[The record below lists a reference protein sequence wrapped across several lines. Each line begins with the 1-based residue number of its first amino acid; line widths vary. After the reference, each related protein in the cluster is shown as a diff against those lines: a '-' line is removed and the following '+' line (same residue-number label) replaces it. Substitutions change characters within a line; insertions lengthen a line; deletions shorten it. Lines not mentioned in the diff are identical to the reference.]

1 MEDFGPFAVAIAFWV
16 CVGACAVAGIV
27 GDYKKRQ
34 YALEP
39 IRTAVE
45 RGQPIDPAVVERLMA
60 PEMREPL
67 NPLWLKIGGIITC
80 ASGVGVVLLA
90 FFIAQVAPS
99 AFYPV
104 TGGGVVA
111 LCVGAGL
118 LLAARA
124 AAQHLSRSSKSGA

>member
-1 MEDFGPFAVAIAFWV
+1 MEHIGPFAVAIAFWV

-39 IRTAVE
+39 VRAAVE
-45 RGQPIDPAVVERLMA
+45 RGQPIDPAVVDRLMA
-60 PEMREPL
+60 PEPREPL
-67 NPLWLKIGGIITC
+67 NPLWLRIGGIITC
-80 ASGVGVVLLA
+80 ASAVGVALLA
-90 FFIAQVAPS
+90 FFLAQVAPL

-104 TGGGVVA
+104 LGGGVLG

-118 LLAARA
+118 LLAARVA
-124 AAQHLSRSSKSGA
+124 ANHISQSTKPGA